1 MRKATR
7 KSYHKQVKY
16 INRCENIIK
25 KQKMART
32 FLNSDK
38 REFWR
43 EIAKIRGSCKGVAT
57 TVEGLTEKHDIA
69 EHFSQHYKE
78 LFNSV
83 HYDAGEMNGDSV
95 REALKLMKGGKSDG
109 YDGLT
114 SDYLKKMVHSC

>member
-16 INRCENIIK
+16 INRRKNIIK

-38 REFWR
+38 REYWR
-43 EIAKIRGSCKGVAT
+43 DISRIRGRSKRVVT
-57 TVEGLTEKHDIA
+57 TVEGRTEKYDIA
-69 EHFSQHYKE
+69 ECFSPHCKV

-83 HYDAGEMNGDSV
+83 HYDEEEMSQLYRDVCS
-95 REALKLMKGGKSDG
+95 ETSEYKDQSDRIAPQ
-109 YDGLT
+109 Y
-114 SDYLKKMVHSC
+114 